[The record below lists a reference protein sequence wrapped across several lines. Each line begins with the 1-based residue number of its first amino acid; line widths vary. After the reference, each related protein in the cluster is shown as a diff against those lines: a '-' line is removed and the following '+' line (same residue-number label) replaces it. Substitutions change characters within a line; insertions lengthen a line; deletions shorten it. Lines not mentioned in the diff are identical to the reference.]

1 MKKTLLIF
9 ILTLSF
15 HTIYAQIPI
24 INSNVNDEFKNRS
37 LVYKT
42 FHNKYDLLIAYK
54 VPGGWRVGNTNIIQ
68 ILAVKNNSWKKIT
81 LSYPDDNPS
90 KQTIKKLSLEKTKAK
105 KLMEE
110 LGSQNFWTL
119 NNDSI
124 NMKRLKPQTPP
135 ENYSKNDTLFIVAN
149 NPVTDV
155 KVLDGSTYYFEIIKG
170 DSLRSYSTADPE
182 IFAKYFPEI
191 KSRIRFIKSK
201 IAFENALNQL

>member
-1 MKKTLLIF
+1 MKYIITTTLLVLGLF
-9 ILTLSF
+9 CN
-15 HTIYAQIPI
+15 AQIPI
-24 INSNVNDEFKNRS
+24 IKSNVNDEFKNRS

-42 FHNKYDLLIAYK
+42 FYNKYDLLIAYK
-54 VPGGWRVGNTNIIQ
+54 VSGGWRVGNTNIIQ

-90 KQTIKKLSLEKTKAK
+90 KQTIKKLPLQKTEAK

-124 NMKRLKPQTPP
+124 NMKHLKPQTPP
-135 ENYSKNDTLFIVAN
+135 ENYSKKDTLFIVAN

-155 KVLDGSTYYFEIIKG
+155 KVVDGSTYYFEIIKG

-191 KSRIRFIKSK
+191 KSRIRFIKCK